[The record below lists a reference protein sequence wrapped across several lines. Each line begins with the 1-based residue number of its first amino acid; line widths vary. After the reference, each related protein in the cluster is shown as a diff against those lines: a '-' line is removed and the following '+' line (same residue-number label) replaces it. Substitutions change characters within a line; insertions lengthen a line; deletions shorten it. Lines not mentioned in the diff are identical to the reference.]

1 MKSSRRNREGL
12 WFDKRLLAGVFVL
25 ILCAFPLFV
34 GNPYLMR
41 LAILVFIFSI
51 LSMSLNLLLGF
62 TGIISLG
69 HAAFFGVGAYA
80 TAVLSTKLHQPFLL
94 VLPVSAIAPTVLALV
109 FGLITL
115 RALKELYFALA
126 VWGLG
131 EILYAVYVNTGFL
144 GRTNGIG
151 GIPAPGAAGFTISSD
166 MGFYY
171 LSLVFALVTLV
182 SLELIIVSRIGRAF
196 IAIRENETVAGI
208 MGIDAL
214 KYQVLSLAVSSFYAG
229 IAGSLYAYYETYISP
244 GSFTI
249 WESIVL
255 VCMVLVGGRQ
265 SLLGSAFGALILI
278 AIPELLRELGEYRM
292 LIYGAIMFLVIMF
305 RPKGLIPPVYFL
317 KASERRK
324 HVLAI
329 D

>member
-1 MKSSRRNREGL
+1 
-12 WFDKRLLAGVFVL
+12 
-25 ILCAFPLFV
+25 
-34 GNPYLMR
+34 
-41 LAILVFIFSI
+41 
-51 LSMSLNLLLGF
+51 
-62 TGIISLG
+62 
-69 HAAFFGVGAYA
+69 
-80 TAVLSTKLHQPFLL
+80 
-94 VLPVSAIAPTVLALV
+94 
-109 FGLITL
+109 
-115 RALKELYFALA
+115 
-126 VWGLG
+126 
-131 EILYAVYVNTGFL
+131 
-144 GRTNGIG
+144 
-151 GIPAPGAAGFTISSD
+151 
-166 MGFYY
+166 
-171 LSLVFALVTLV
+171 
-182 SLELIIVSRIGRAF
+182 
-196 IAIRENETVAGI
+196 
-208 MGIDAL
+208 
-214 KYQVLSLAVSSFYAG
+214 LSLAVSSFYAG